1 MSLYLKNYIDS
12 FLLKEITADEFADNY
27 ISKWRQER
35 DNSLLG
41 KDEDKLSELLS
52 STFCAVDMY
61 NPDDDREQYEFDEN
75 KLRDEVNKLM
85 CAYLAK

>member
-12 FLLKEITADEFADNY
+12 FLTKEITVDEFAGNY

-35 DNSLLG
+35 NDGLLG
-41 KDEDKLSELLS
+41 KDEDNLSELLS
-52 STFCAVDMY
+52 SAFCVVDMY
-61 NPDDDREQYEFDEN
+61 NPGDDREQYEFDEN
-75 KLRDEVNKLM
+75 KLRDEINKLM